1 MAWLLWFGRRT
12 LVAFA
17 FGAVVTSF
25 AVDCPVST
33 NVCGHENTEW
43 SIGYAYHLTDELGK
57 LPRVLLIGDSICN
70 EYQSGVRAHLE
81 GRMNVSY
88 WVSSHCVTAPVYL
101 KMLAIYL
108 DAAKYDVI
116 HFNNGLHSLQTP
128 VESYAA
134 GIAVALKLIREKQPQ
149 ARIVWAS
156 STPLAD
162 SIRTKKVQELNDA
175 AANVAKSAGCDMD
188 DLFAL
193 LDPLDREANW
203 SDAFHHVKT
212 ARNLLARQV
221 ARCVCRTL
229 VEKIDAAANEH

>member
-1 MAWLLWFGRRT
+1 MDWLLWFGRRT

-33 NVCGHENTEW
+33 NVSGHENVEW
-43 SIGYAYHLTDELGK
+43 SIGYAYHLTDGSNR

-70 EYQSGVRAHLE
+70 SYQSGVRERLE
-81 GRMNVSY
+81 SRMNVSY
-88 WVSSHCVTAPVYL
+88 WVSSYCVSAPIYL
-101 KMLAIYL
+101 KLLAIYL

-128 VESYAA
+128 VESYAD
-134 GIAVALKLIREKQPQ
+134 GIDAALKLIRAKQPK

-156 STPLAD
+156 STPLVD
-162 SIRTKKVQELNDA
+162 SVRTIKVRELNVA
-175 AANVAKSAGCDMD
+175 AANVAKSAGCDTD

-193 LDPLDREANW
+193 LDPLDRKTNW
-203 SDAFHHVKT
+203 SDAFHHVKSV
-212 ARNLLARQV
+212 RDLMARQV
-221 ARCVCRTL
+221 ARCVCPTL
-229 VEKIDAAANEH
+229 AKEDEVVPYEH